1 MMEPMGISLSI
12 VKDGELA
19 DIESAVGSV
28 VRLGWTYSVKYQR
41 LLDGLLE
48 GEVKSIVA
56 RNPSG
61 SIVGFLPCRAL
72 DGTYGRIL
80 NSQPFFGSYGGAV
93 ASDASA
99 RTALLDEWNRIVGGS
114 GGGDCEVAAATLVE
128 CPVGE
133 TGDDSILQSAVD
145 HRIGQVTDL
154 SPLQC
159 DSAALGTI
167 LHGKTRNAVRKGE
180 SQGFQIGWEDPT
192 WSQLLDIHT
201 ENLTELGGI
210 AKPRRFFSLAQDLF
224 EYGTDCRVWS
234 AWDEDRVVASL
245 LLFYWRDTVEYFMP
259 AVRADCRPRQPLSAL
274 IATAMR
280 DAVDRGFNLW
290 DWGGTWLTQ
299 KGVYRFKS
307 RWGASDHRYQ
317 YRVQVNSE
325 ELWSINRQDILR
337 CYPYFY
343 VYPF

>member
-1 MMEPMGISLSI
+1 MGISLSI

-114 GGGDCEVAAATLVE
+114 GGG
-128 CPVGE
+128 
-133 TGDDSILQSAVD
+133 
-145 HRIGQVTDL
+145 
-154 SPLQC
+154 
-159 DSAALGTI
+159 
-167 LHGKTRNAVRKGE
+167 
-180 SQGFQIGWEDPT
+180 
-192 WSQLLDIHT
+192 
-201 ENLTELGGI
+201 I
-210 AKPRRFFSLAQDLF
+210 AR
-224 EYGTDCRVWS
+224 
-234 AWDEDRVVASL
+234 
-245 LLFYWRDTVEYFMP
+245 
-259 AVRADCRPRQPLSAL
+259 
-274 IATAMR
+274 
-280 DAVDRGFNLW
+280 
-290 DWGGTWLTQ
+290 
-299 KGVYRFKS
+299 
-307 RWGASDHRYQ
+307 
-317 YRVQVNSE
+317 
-325 ELWSINRQDILR
+325 
-337 CYPYFY
+337 
-343 VYPF
+343 